1 MTEKALIEWGLPLK
15 EISAESVRE
24 KNIRHG
30 HISTLHIWWARR
42 PLASSRASIYAA
54 LTPAPTDEE
63 ERLKKWQF
71 ITQLCKW
78 ENSLNHHVIDKARA
92 EILKACGGKPP
103 KVLDCFAGGGSI
115 PLEALR
121 LGCETHALEL
131 NPVAVLI
138 LKATLEYPQKF
149 GRAKKMREKAGD
161 LEIEREINPLLEDV
175 KKWGNWVLEEA
186 RKEIGR
192 FYPQE
197 PDGSIPVGYIW
208 ARTIKCQNPSCGAE
222 IPLMRQFW
230 LAKKDNKQVAL
241 KPVINEQ
248 GKRVDFKVVQGREI
262 DFDPSEGTTSR
273 ATVLCPVCGAG
284 IDGKTVRREAQQ
296 GRMGQ
301 RMVGIVLHHPQRQ
314 GKTYRIATEEDL
326 EVFQEAQAYLEKKRH
341 ELFDKWGLDPV
352 PDEAIGPNSVKP
364 RTMWLYGMREW
375 GDLFNPRQKLA
386 LITFVDNVRETHQRM
401 QGEGYEDEY
410 ATAVATYL
418 ALGVDRLADFGSS
431 LCLLNPTGGRGV
443 VHTFG
448 RQAFPMVWDY
458 TESNPF
464 LIEGAGWPTACEKN
478 EKWIRHTSQAS
489 STPAIVAQSSATSLP
504 YGDNYFDAIITDP
517 PYYDNVNYAELSDF
531 FYVWLRRIV
540 GDLNP
545 DLFAT
550 PLAPKGEEIVQNPVR
565 HGNDEKAKQF
575 FENMITRAFREIYRV
590 LKPEGIA
597 CIVFAH
603 TSTEAWET
611 IINALLKS
619 GLYLTGSY
627 PIHTEMEARVK
638 AKETASLA
646 SSIYMVCRKKT
657 REETAYF
664 NEIKGEMEKRVK
676 EKLTQFWNE
685 GISGAD
691 FFVSAIGPAVEVFGK
706 YSKVEKLSGE
716 VVSTPELLEYVRQV
730 VSEFALERILK
741 SPDLG
746 GVDAETRFYLLWRWT
761 YNNAKVHFDDAR
773 KLALASGTDVTELW
787 DRAGF
792 VKKEKEFV
800 RVLNPQ
806 DRARD
811 ETFVKKDKFTTI
823 VDALHK
829 AVLYW
834 EKGQKGKLAEFLGES
849 GYGRKEAFWQVAQA
863 ISEVLPQGDKEKQ
876 LLQGFLY
883 GKQGYMKEQ
892 PSAQQPKLL

>member
-54 LTPAPTDEE
+54 LTLAPKDEE

-92 EILKACGGKPP
+92 EILKAFGGKPP

-121 LGCETHALEL
+121 LGCETYALEL

-149 GRAKKMREKAGD
+149 GKPKQIRERAGE
-161 LEIEREINPLLEDV
+161 LEIQREINPLLEDV
-175 KKWGNWVLEEA
+175 RKWGKWVLEEA

-208 ARTIKCQNPSCGAE
+208 ARTIRCQNPSCGAE

-230 LAKKDNKQVAL
+230 LARKDNKKVAL
-241 KPVINEQ
+241 KLV
-248 GKRVDFKVVQGREI
+248 VDKQSRKIDFGVVQGREI
-262 DFDPSEGTTSR
+262 EFDPSEGTTSR
-273 ATVLCPVCGAG
+273 ATVLCPVCDAG

-314 GKTYRIATEEDL
+314 GKTYRIVTEEDL

-352 PDEAIGPNSVKP
+352 PDEKITTPCHDVDRVP
-364 RTMWLYGMREW
+364 MYGMPLW
-375 GDLFNPRQKLA
+375 GDLFNSRQKLA
-386 LITFVDNVRETHQRM
+386 LVTFTAKVREAYEKM
-401 QGEGYEDEY
+401 LVEGVPEEY
-410 ATAVATYL
+410 AKAIVSYL
-418 ALGVDRLADFGSS
+418 AINMDTMAEKNSSVSRWANTKETIAGSYS
-431 LCLLNPTGGRGV
+431 
-443 VHTFG
+443 
-448 RQAFPMVWDY
+448 RQALPMVWDY
-458 TESNPF
+458 FESNLF
-464 LIEGAGWPTACEKN
+464 SNSTGDWLNSVKYSLNVVKHC
-478 EKWIRHTSQAS
+478 SDS
-489 STPAIVAQSSATSLP
+489 SYIPAIVLQSSAASLSYP
-504 YGDNYFDAIITDP
+504 DSYFDAVVTDP
-517 PYYDNVNYAELSDF
+517 PYYDNVGYANLSDF
-531 FYVWLRRIV
+531 FYVWLKRTI
-540 GDLNP
+540 GDLYP

-550 PLAPKGEEIVQNPVR
+550 PLAPKGEEIVQDVVR
-565 HGNDEKAKQF
+565 HGGVDNAKQF
-575 FENMITRAFREIYRV
+575 FEGSLTRAFREIYRV

-603 TSTEAWET
+603 TSTEGWET

-619 GLYLTGSY
+619 GLYLTGSC

-646 SSIYMVCRKKT
+646 SSIYMVCRKKI

-664 NEIKGEMEKRVK
+664 NEIKDEIENKVK
-676 EKLTQFWNE
+676 DKLSQFWNE

-716 VVSTPELLEYVRQV
+716 HVSTSELLEYVRKV

-761 YNNAKVHFDDAR
+761 YNNARVHFDDAR